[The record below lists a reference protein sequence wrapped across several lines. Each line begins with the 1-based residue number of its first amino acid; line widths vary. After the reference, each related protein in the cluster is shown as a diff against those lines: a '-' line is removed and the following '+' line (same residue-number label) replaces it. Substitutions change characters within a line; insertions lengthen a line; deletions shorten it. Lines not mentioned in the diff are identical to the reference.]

1 MAARDESKADYWR
14 RVIRQQGGSG
24 LSVRAWCGR
33 QDVPE
38 ASFYWWRRR
47 LGRRGAAGSPSRRR
61 RINRSPFVPVRITA
75 DPAGAA
81 NNRPG
86 CIEIILSGERRVR
99 VFGSVDRQALAGVLA
114 VLHTGDADTMDRAG
128 DREAAAC

>member
-14 RVIRQQGGSG
+14 QVIRRQDGSG

-33 QDVPE
+33 HDVPE

-47 LGRRGAAGSPSRRR
+47 LGPRGTHPAGRRG
-61 RINRSPFVPVRITA
+61 INPPRFVPVRVAA

-81 NNRPG
+81 NHRPG
-86 CIEIILSGERRVR
+86 CIEIVLSDARRVR
-99 VFGSVDRQALAGVLA
+99 VFGPVDRQALAGVLA
-114 VLHTGDADTMDRAG
+114 VLYAGDADTVVHAG

>member
-1 MAARDESKADYWR
+1 MAARVGLKADYWR
-14 RVIRQQGGSG
+14 RVIRRQDGSG

-33 QDVPE
+33 HDVPE
-38 ASFYWWRRR
+38 A
-47 LGRRGAAGSPSRRR
+47 RGINPSQ
-61 RINRSPFVPVRITA
+61 FVPVRVAA

-81 NNRPG
+81 NSRPG

-99 VFGSVDRQALAGVLA
+99 VFGPVDRQALAGVLA
-114 VLHTGDADTMDRAG
+114 VLHADDTDTVTPAG

>member
-1 MAARDESKADYWR
+1 MAARDASKADYWR
-14 RVIRQQGGSG
+14 RVIRRQVGSG

-33 QDVPE
+33 QEVPE

-47 LGRRGAAGSPSRRR
+47 LGRSGAAGHPSRRR
-61 RINRSPFVPVRITA
+61 RVNPPRFVPVRVTA

-81 NNRPG
+81 DRRPD

-99 VFGSVDRQALAGVLA
+99 VFGPVDRQALAGVLA
-114 VLHTGDADTMDRAG
+114 VLHADDTDRVNPAG